1 MAVAVIM
8 AMTAGKVML
17 KMKLNSDSKVVI
29 TNFQLKKNKQTNIED
44 KEKTTWTAALST
56 INNTINTTQQ
66 KPYFALK
73 SVSTTNL

>member
-1 MAVAVIM
+1 MTMTIAITAVIVTIMAVAVIM

-44 KEKTTWTAALST
+44 KEKTT
-56 INNTINTTQQ
+56 
-66 KPYFALK
+66 
-73 SVSTTNL
+73 